1 MLAKHSAFEKM
12 GLILLGTELCWMNS
26 KFKTQTAEFC
36 SRNVWGC
43 STLVA
48 LPAPLSCLNL
58 SWIQLKSDLATC
70 GSRQGSGM
78 VALQKAGSL
87 WSLVALWGSASP
99 SCKGL
104 QDNVHQNSR
113 QEQGGFI
120 MIYHWCKFP
129 PLPSPSAILVQIKG
143 PRLPSQPTG
152 SGLPKENKPSVG
164 RLPTKHFQSVL
175 WGWEKTKQ
183 PPEGQGWSGLFLIIK
198 LKQGLISPGFWL
210 PVSSQRKLDIS
221 ENLKL
226 GLYLAAF
233 WAEAAV
239 FHRVQLNPGRWSTS
253 HSSNFHLSW

>member
-1 MLAKHSAFEKM
+1 M

-58 SWIQLKSDLATC
+58 PWIQLKSDLATC

-183 PPEGQGWSGLFLIIK
+183 APEGQGWSGLFLIIK
-198 LKQGLISPGFWL
+198 LKQGLISPGFLTACFLTKEIGHLWKPEIGSL
-210 PVSSQRKLDIS
+210 LGSFPSRSSSFPQGTAKPWEMINKSL
-221 ENLKL
+221 
-226 GLYLAAF
+226 
-233 WAEAAV
+233 V
-239 FHRVQLNPGRWSTS
+239 
-253 HSSNFHLSW
+253 